1 MIQLSSS
8 VGDFEATPQF
18 VEVLGHVAAGE
29 EVTITRDGA
38 AIAKLV
44 PVHRSSTPEERR
56 AAFAK
61 INELAKGVTL
71 GGLKIKDLIN
81 EGRR

>member
-1 MIQLSSS
+1 VVQLSSS
-8 VGDFEATPQF
+8 AGDFEATPQF
-18 VEVLGHVAAGE
+18 VEVLGRVAAGE
-29 EVTITRDGA
+29 EVTITQNGA
-38 AIAKLV
+38 PLARLV
-44 PVHRSSTPEERR
+44 PVRRVSTPAERR
-56 AAFAK
+56 AAFDR

>member
-38 AIAKLV
+38 PVAKLV
-44 PVHRSSTPEERR
+44 PIRRVTTPEERR

-61 INELAKGVTL
+61 MNELAKGNSL

-81 EGRR
+81 EGRP

>member
-29 EVTITRDGA
+29 EVTISRDGA
-38 AIAKLV
+38 PVAKLV
-44 PVHRSSTPEERR
+44 PIRRVTTPEERR
-56 AAFAK
+56 AAFEAMDK
-61 INELAKGVTL
+61 LAAGITL